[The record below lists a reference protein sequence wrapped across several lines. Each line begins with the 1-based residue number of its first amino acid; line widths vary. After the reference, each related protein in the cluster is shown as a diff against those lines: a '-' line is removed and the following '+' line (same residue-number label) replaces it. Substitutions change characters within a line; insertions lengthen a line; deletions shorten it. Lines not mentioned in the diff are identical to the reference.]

1 MQIALE
7 APDQP
12 EVIALIAALDAYQ
25 GALYP
30 PESNYHLSID
40 ALRQPNVLFAVARD
54 RDGAAVAC
62 GAVVMLRA
70 YGELKRMYVDPAQRG
85 LGVAQQLL
93 QCLENHAAQ
102 RGCPVLR
109 LETGIHQRRAIAFY
123 ASAGYGRCGR
133 YGDYPVDPLSVYMEK
148 TLASA
153 GSGSDSC
160 NSPG

>member
-1 MQIALE
+1 MQITLE
-7 APDQP
+7 SPDQP

-54 RDGAAVAC
+54 AGGVAVGC
-62 GAVVMLRA
+62 GAVVMLA
-70 YGELKRMYVDPAQRG
+70 GYGELKRMYVDPAQRG
-85 LGVAQQLL
+85 LGLAQQLL
-93 QCLENHAAQ
+93 QRLEHEATL

-109 LETGIHQRRAIAFY
+109 LETGIHQPRAIAFY
-123 ASAGYGRCGR
+123 AGAGYGPCGR

-148 TLASA
+148 WLVGA
-153 GSGSDSC
+153 GIAQR
-160 NSPG
+160 